1 MPERQLDVFAR
12 SGIDAASAKTTGVQ
26 WRHVAASERDDHV
39 LIPTLPTLWAEDGSP
54 QPGLNGRCRLGQPT
68 FAGHPPRGETRRRT
82 NPLTREGSTSR
93 SVRFWR
99 GDAR

>member
-39 LIPTLPTLWAEDGSP
+39 LIPMLPTLWAEGGSP
-54 QPGLNGRCRLGQPT
+54 QPVRIPMISLGHSEIMSLAVPT
-68 FAGHPPRGETRRRT
+68 
-82 NPLTREGSTSR
+82 
-93 SVRFWR
+93 
-99 GDAR
+99 

>member
-1 MPERQLDVFAR
+1 MPERQLEVFAR

-68 FAGHPPRGETRRRT
+68 FAGHLPRGETRRRR
-82 NPLTREGSTSR
+82 PII
-93 SVRFWR
+93 
-99 GDAR
+99 